1 MMTNE
6 LSNARAI
13 SRLESRL
20 QGELVW
26 PGDADYE
33 SERTVWNVA
42 VNRRPAVIVR
52 AVDAEDVIAAVDFA
66 RGQGLSVAVR
76 SGGHSNAGLGTCD
89 GGVLIDLSR
98 LKQIDIDPV
107 SRRARIE
114 PGLTWAEVA
123 SAAHAHGLAL
133 TSGNSGSVGVGGL
146 LLGGGI
152 GWMARKYGLAID
164 RLRAVELVTASGH
177 FVRASAT
184 QHADLFWGLRGGGGN
199 FGVATAFEVELHPG
213 GTVLGGVLVFDAA
226 LIRSVLP
233 SLVRLALAAPDE
245 LTTDTAIALAPP
257 VPFIPAQWHR
267 RPVMAIM
274 LCYTGNLAE
283 GENVIAPLRR
293 LSEPIADTVAPLPY
307 PALFQLTQ
315 QQSETRLRV
324 NARSYYLRPPH
335 WRGLDALTRL
345 VPTHVSAESTVELKI
360 AGGAVGRVPHS
371 ATAHVHRDTPVLVA
385 CLTGGPDA
393 AGDGRRQELLQRFE
407 AVMRPH
413 VAGSYVNGMGYD
425 EADRSLNAY
434 PPAPYARLVA
444 LKRRYDP
451 TNMFRHNQNITPD

>member
-1 MMTNE
+1 M
-6 LSNARAI
+6 
-13 SRLESRL
+13 

-26 PGDADYE
+26 PGDADYD
-33 SERTVWNVA
+33 SGRTVWNVA
-42 VNRRPAVIVR
+42 VDRRPAVIVR

-76 SGGHSNAGLGTCD
+76 GGGHSNAGFGTCD

-98 LKQIDIDPV
+98 LKHIDIDPH
-107 SRRARIE
+107 SRRARVE
-114 PGLTWAEVA
+114 PGLTWAQVA

-199 FGVATAFEVELHPG
+199 LGVATAFEVELHPG
-213 GTVLGGVLVFDAA
+213 GTVLGGVPVFDVAQ
-226 LIRSVLP
+226 IEGVLP
-233 SLVRLALAAPDE
+233 SLARLALAAPDE

-257 VPFIPAQWHR
+257 VPFIPAQWHG
-267 RPVMAIM
+267 RPVMAVM

-283 GENVIAPLRR
+283 GERVIAPLRK
-293 LSEPIADTVAPLPY
+293 LAEPIADTVAPLPY

-315 QQSETRLRV
+315 QQSEERLRV
-324 NARSYYLRPPH
+324 NTRSYYLRPPH
-335 WRGLDALTRL
+335 SRGLDALARL
-345 VPTHVSAESTVELKI
+345 VPTLVSAESMVELKI

-371 ATAHVHRDTPVLVA
+371 ATAYAHRDTPVLVA

-413 VAGSYVNGMGYD
+413 ATGSYVNAMGYD
-425 EADRSLNAY
+425 EADRSLDAY
-434 PPAPYARLVA
+434 SPATYARLVA

-451 TNMFRHNQNITPD
+451 TNMFRHNQNVTPD

>member
-6 LSNARAI
+6 LSNGRAI
-13 SRLESRL
+13 SRLESRM

-26 PGDADYE
+26 PGDADYDPA
-33 SERTVWNVA
+33 RTVGNVA
-42 VNRRPAVIVR
+42 VERRPAVIVR
-52 AVDAEDVIAAVDFA
+52 AVDAEDVMAAVDFA
-66 RGQGLSVAVR
+66 RGQDLSVAVR
-76 SGGHSNAGLGTCD
+76 GGGHSNAGFGTCD

-98 LKQIDIDPV
+98 LKQIDIDPG

-114 PGLTWAEVA
+114 PGLTWAQVA

-133 TSGNSGSVGVGGL
+133 TSSNSGSVGVGGL
-146 LLGGGI
+146 LLGGDI

-164 RLRAVELVTASGH
+164 RLRAVELVTAHGH

-226 LIRSVLP
+226 QLESVLP

-245 LTTDTAIALAPP
+245 LTTDTAIVLAPP
-257 VPFIPAQWHR
+257 VPFIPAQWHG
-267 RPVMAIM
+267 RPVMALR
-274 LCYTGNLAE
+274 LCYTGNPAE
-283 GENVIAPLRR
+283 GESVIAPLRK
-293 LSEPIADTVAPLPY
+293 LAEPIADTVAPIPY

-324 NARSYYLRPPH
+324 NACSCYLRLPH

-345 VPTHVSAESTVELKI
+345 VPTLVSAESMVELKI
-360 AGGAVGRVPHS
+360 AGGAVARVPHS
-371 ATAHVHRDTPVLVA
+371 ATAYAHRDTPVLVA
-385 CLTGGPDA
+385 CSTGGPDVD
-393 AGDGRRQELLQRFE
+393 GDARRQNLLRRFE
-407 AVMRPH
+407 NAMRPY
-413 VAGSYVNGMGYD
+413 ASGSYVNVMGYD
-425 EADRSLNAY
+425 EAHRSLDAY
-434 PPAPYARLVA
+434 APATYARLVA

>member
-1 MMTNE
+1 M
-6 LSNARAI
+6 
-13 SRLESRL
+13 

-26 PGDADYE
+26 PGDADYD
-33 SERTVWNVA
+33 SGRTVWNVA
-42 VNRRPAVIVR
+42 VDRRPAVIVR

-76 SGGHSNAGLGTCD
+76 GGGHSNAGFGTCD

-98 LKQIDIDPV
+98 LKQIDIDPLG
-107 SRRARIE
+107 RRARIE
-114 PGLTWAEVA
+114 PGLTWAQVA

-152 GWMARKYGLAID
+152 GWMARKYGLVID

-199 FGVATAFEVELHPG
+199 LGVATAFEVELHPG

-226 LIRSVLP
+226 QLEGVLP

-245 LTTDTAIALAPP
+245 LTTDTAIALAPRA
-257 VPFIPAQWHR
+257 PFIPTQWHG
-267 RPVMAIM
+267 RPVMAVM
-274 LCYTGNLAE
+274 LCYTGSLAA
-283 GENVIAPLRR
+283 GERVIAPLRK
-293 LSEPIADTVAPLPY
+293 LAEPIADTVARLPY
-307 PALFQLTQ
+307 PSLFQLTR
-315 QQSETRLRV
+315 QQSEARLRV

-335 WRGLDALTRL
+335 SRGLDALTRI
-345 VPTHVSAESTVELKI
+345 VPTLVSAESMVELKI
-360 AGGAVGRVPHS
+360 AGGAVGRIPRS
-371 ATAHVHRDTPVLVA
+371 ATAYAHRDTPVLVA
-385 CLTGGPDA
+385 CWTSGPDA
-393 AGDGRRQELLQRFE
+393 AGDGRRQGLLQRFE

-413 VAGSYVNGMGYD
+413 AAGSYVNAMGYD
-425 EADRSLNAY
+425 EADRSLDAY
-434 PPAPYARLVA
+434 PPAAYARLVA